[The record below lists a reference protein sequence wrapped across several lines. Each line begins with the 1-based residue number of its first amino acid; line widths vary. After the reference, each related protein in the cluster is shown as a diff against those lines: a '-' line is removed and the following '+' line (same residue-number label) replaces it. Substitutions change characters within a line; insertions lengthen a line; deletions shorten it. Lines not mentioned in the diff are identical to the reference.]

1 MLSKLLL
8 DMQMKIA
15 CNGEIKE
22 KFIFNSYL
30 HTKKI
35 FSTFIKSL
43 SVLL

>member
-22 KFIFNSYL
+22 KFIFSSYL
-30 HTKKI
+30 HKKKY
-35 FSTFIKSL
+35 FQPLLSL
-43 SVLL
+43 CQC